1 MSRSTRRD
9 RRGGSRRFAYP
20 LRRWIGPLVV
30 LFVSACDGGPQGPG
44 ALLARA
50 SLEGASGGPS
60 LGAVVLELQGSGIQ
74 GFEARGDTRLYASAV
89 PGKVDVHRV
98 VLVHP
103 SGGDL
108 GFEILVDDVGM
119 DRPRV
124 TVVQAADTDN
134 AILERQTVVVRIEG

>member
-1 MSRSTRRD
+1 MSRPTGRD
-9 RRGGSRRFAYP
+9 RRAGARRFGYP
-20 LRRWIGPLVV
+20 LRWWIGLLVV
-30 LFVSACDGGPQGPG
+30 LVISACDSGPRGPG

-50 SLEGASGGPS
+50 SLDGASGGPS

-103 SGGDL
+103 SGGEL

-119 DRPRV
+119 DRPGV